1 MFRPEDL
8 GRKLEKGFTPMTNQ
22 FKTLDYQEEE
32 GVGLLSFNRPEA
44 LNALSDEMIKEARQ
58 LIESL
63 GKKKL
68 KGLILTGSG
77 EKAFIAGADIK
88 SMSGMSAEQA
98 QEFAFRG
105 QQVTLLLEESPFP
118 VIAAVNGFALG
129 GGFEMALACDFMLA
143 SESAVFGLPETSL
156 GLIPGFGGTQR
167 LAKIVGRNRAKEMIY
182 TGRKFKAK
190 EALELGLVLSLSG
203 SKTELIQAAKAIV
216 LACSSNSLNAIGVAK
231 RVINHGVDLSTEDGL
246 KIEKKYFG
254 EIFSSFD
261 MKEGTRAFLEKRK
274 ANFKGE

>member
-1 MFRPEDL
+1 
-8 GRKLEKGFTPMTNQ
+8 MTNQ